1 MGMAI
6 ARSGRAGMLYT
17 AVGEELRRRRREA
30 GMQQGELAEAV
41 SLSRSSIANAE
52 AGRQA
57 LPIHHLVEIAEALGT
72 TAAEVLSTAEARLFS
87 ALPTTA
93 RELPK
98 AVVAFLE
105 RATGAGR

>member
-1 MGMAI
+1 MAV
-6 ARSGRAGMLYT
+6 ARVGRAGLLYA
-17 AVGEELRRRRREA
+17 AVGRELRERRRKAEL
-30 GMQQGELAEAV
+30 QQGELAEAV

-72 TAAEVLSTAEARLFS
+72 TAAEVLSAAEGRLSS
-87 ALPTTA
+87 APQVPA

-105 RATGAGR
+105 RAAGTRR

>member
-1 MGMAI
+1 M
-6 ARSGRAGMLYT
+6 
-17 AVGEELRRRRREA
+17 
-30 GMQQGELAEAV
+30 AEAV

-72 TAAEVLSTAEARLFS
+72 TAAEVLSAAEAKLSS
-87 ALPTTA
+87 APPVPT

-105 RATGAGR
+105 RAAGARR

>member
-1 MGMAI
+1 MAI
-6 ARSGRAGMLYT
+6 ARSGRTGMLYA
-17 AVGEELRRRRREA
+17 AVGRELKERRQEA

-72 TAAEVLSTAEARLFS
+72 TAADVLAAAEARLS
-87 ALPTTA
+87 TTPPATA
-93 RELPK
+93 RDLPK

-105 RATGAGR
+105 RATGARR

>member
-1 MGMAI
+1 MAV
-6 ARSGRAGMLYT
+6 ARVGRAGLLYA
-17 AVGEELRRRRREA
+17 AVGRELRERRRKA
-30 GMQQGELAEAV
+30 GLQQGELAEAV

-72 TAAEVLSTAEARLFS
+72 TAAEVLSAAEAKLSS
-87 ALPTTA
+87 APPAPT

-105 RATGAGR
+105 RAAGARR